1 MKNKNSIQSKFSTTQ
16 IYLMICVAL
25 VLQITK
31 QLKVNNIFMRLTM
44 TNKQLKIILVDNV
57 VYENDFYEV

>member
-1 MKNKNSIQSKFSTTQ
+1 MKNKNSIQSKLSTPQ

-25 VLQITK
+25 VPQITN